1 MNLGVSCR
9 CGTLACSGKS
19 CNPVAYQLAELKARD
34 AKIRL
39 ELENIIIKARDS
51 VYNWNDMTNDIKAVI
66 KQL

>member
-1 MNLGVSCR
+1 M
-9 CGTLACSGKS
+9 
-19 CNPVAYQLAELKARD
+19 AELKARD